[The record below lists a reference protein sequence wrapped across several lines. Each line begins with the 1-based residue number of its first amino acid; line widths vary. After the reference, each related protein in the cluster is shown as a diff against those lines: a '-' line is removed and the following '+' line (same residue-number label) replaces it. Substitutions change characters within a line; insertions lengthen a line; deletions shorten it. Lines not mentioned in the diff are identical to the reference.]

1 MQLAKAFVEA
11 GLASPEAA
19 RKAEWAIE
27 VQRLEEARRDRETQ
41 ALAGIGPEVEEILR
55 LKEAVR
61 AAKAALEEAVHRH
74 GYIQRCHG
82 SYEDY
87 HEWWEHP
94 ACDVLKEGD
103 TFPPGTSVSLD

>member
-1 MQLAKAFVEA
+1 MQLAKAFVEV

-19 RKAEWAIE
+19 KKAEWAIE
-27 VQRLEEARRDRETQ
+27 AQRLEETRHEREAQ
-41 ALAGIGPEVEEILR
+41 AQAGIGPEVEGFLR
-55 LKEAVR
+55 LKEAVK
-61 AAKAALEEAVHRH
+61 AAKVALEKAVHRY

-82 SYEDY
+82 SYHEY
-87 HEWWEHP
+87 CEWWVHP